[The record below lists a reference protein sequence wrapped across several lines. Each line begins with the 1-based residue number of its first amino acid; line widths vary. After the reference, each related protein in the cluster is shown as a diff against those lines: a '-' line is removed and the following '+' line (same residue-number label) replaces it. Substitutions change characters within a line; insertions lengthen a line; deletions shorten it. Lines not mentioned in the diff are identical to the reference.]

1 MLKIFAVAA
10 AALTMLLGGPAANK
24 TAIDKHSPSISTEG
38 ACPLIYAPVICDHN
52 KVYPNQCV
60 ADQHHAKNCV
70 PYGI

>member
-1 MLKIFAVAA
+1 MFKVFAVAA

-24 TAIDKHSPSISTEG
+24 PAVGKPSPTISLE
-38 ACPLIYAPVICDHN
+38 AKCPLIYAPVICDGG
-52 KVYPNQCV
+52 KIYPNQCV